1 MKKLMEHSEVLVL
14 VLLSLLAFCLCSIML
29 YDNYNT
35 KKINTQLKEELYET
49 KKEIQELREKNSELD
64 WKLNYDE

>member
-1 MKKLMEHSEVLVL
+1 MKKLIEHSEVLVL
-14 VLLSLLAFCLCSIML
+14 ILLSLLAFCLCSLMI
-29 YDNYNT
+29 YDN
-35 KKINTQLKEELYET
+35 INTQKINEGLKDELYEA

>member
-1 MKKLMEHSEVLVL
+1 MKKLMEHNEVLVL
-14 VLLSLLAFCLCSIML
+14 ILLSLLAFCLCSLMI
-29 YDNYNT
+29 YDD
-35 KKINTQLKEELYET
+35 INTQKINEGLKDELYEA

>member
-14 VLLSLLAFCLCSIML
+14 ILLSLLAFCLCFIML

-35 KKINTQLKEELYET
+35 KRINTQLKEELYET
-49 KKEIQELREKNSELD
+49 KKEVKDLRERNLELD
-64 WKLNYDE
+64 LRLSHNE

>member
-14 VLLSLLAFCLCSIML
+14 ILLSLLAFCLCSLMI
-29 YDNYNT
+29 YDD
-35 KKINTQLKEELYET
+35 INTQKINEGLKDELYEA

>member
-14 VLLSLLAFCLCSIML
+14 ILLSLLVFCLCSLMI
-29 YDNYNT
+29 YDN
-35 KKINTQLKEELYET
+35 INTQKINEGLKDELYEA

>member
-1 MKKLMEHSEVLVL
+1 MKKIMEHNEILVL
-14 VLLSLLAFCLCSIML
+14 IFISLLAFSLCSLMI
-29 YDNYNT
+29 YDN
-35 KKINTQLKEELYET
+35 INTQKINEGLKDELYEA

>member
-1 MKKLMEHSEVLVL
+1 MKKIMEHNEILVFIL
-14 VLLSLLAFCLCSIML
+14 ISLLAFSLCSLMI
-29 YDNYNT
+29 YDN
-35 KKINTQLKEELYET
+35 INTQKINEGLKDELYEA

>member
-1 MKKLMEHSEVLVL
+1 MKKIMEHNEILVL
-14 VLLSLLAFCLCSIML
+14 ILISLLAFSLCSLMI
-29 YDNYNT
+29 YDN
-35 KKINTQLKEELYET
+35 INTQKINEGLKDELYEA